1 MYKTLTAGLTALSL
15 ILVPAA
21 PVHAQTNQDE
31 VGRTILG
38 LLAVG
43 GIALAMKNHQEQQK
57 QARQRRQSQVQAP
70 ATPNTPVQEVHNQRN
85 QNQGQHVTRG
95 WGHQHNK
102 GWNQQS
108 RRQVDLVPG
117 RCFRRVETAN
127 GRFQGVYGARCL
139 ERRYRDA
146 HTLPRQCQVRVGG
159 TNGSRRGY
167 DARCLRDFGYRSDQI
182 WN

>member
-21 PVHAQTNQDE
+21 PVHAQGNQDD
-31 VGRTILG
+31 VSRTILG

-43 GIALAMKNHQEQQK
+43 GIALAMKNHQDQQK
-57 QARQRRQSQVQAP
+57 AARQQRQTQSQQ
-70 ATPNTPVQEVHNQRN
+70 PVRRNDTVRQVHNPHHQ
-85 QNQGQHVTRG
+85 QNRQQVTRG
-95 WGHQHNK
+95 WGNQHN
-102 GWNQQS
+102 GWGQQS
-108 RRQVDLVPG
+108 RRVDPIPG
-117 RCFRRVETAN
+117 RCFRRVETNN
-127 GRFQGVYGARCL
+127 GRYQGVFGARCL

-159 TNGSRRGY
+159 ENGSRRGY
-167 DARCLRDFGYRSDQI
+167 DAGCLRDFGYRSDRI

>member
-1 MYKTLTAGLTALSL
+1 MYKTLSAGLTALSL

-21 PVHAQTNQDE
+21 PVHAQNNQDE
-31 VGRTILG
+31 VGRAVLG

-43 GIALAMKNHQEQQK
+43 GIALALKNHQDQQK
-57 QARQRRQSQVQAP
+57 QARNQRQAHAQEPVSRNNTVRQ
-70 ATPNTPVQEVHNQRN
+70 VHNPQRGN
-85 QNQGQHVTRG
+85 QVTRNLNHKNG
-95 WGHQHNK
+95 LG
-102 GWNQQS
+102 QQS

-117 RCFRRVETAN
+117 RCFRRVENARGN
-127 GRFQGVYGARCL
+127 FQGVFGARCL

-159 TNGSRRGY
+159 SGGSRRGY
-167 DARCLRDFGYRSDQI
+167 DAQCLRSFGYRSDRI

>member
-15 ILVPAA
+15 IMVPAA
-21 PVHAQTNQDE
+21 PVHAQGNQDE
-31 VGRTILG
+31 INRTILG

-43 GIALAMKNHQEQQK
+43 GIALAMKSHQDQQK
-57 QARQRRQSQVQAP
+57 AARHQRQTQSQPTVRRDQ
-70 ATPNTPVQEVHNQRN
+70 TVRQVHNPHSQHK
-85 QNQGQHVTRG
+85 GQQVTRG
-95 WGHQHNK
+95 FGHQHNSL
-102 GWNQQS
+102 GQQN

-127 GRFQGVYGARCL
+127 GRYQGVFGARCL

-159 TNGSRRGY
+159 ENGSRRGY
-167 DARCLRDFGYRSDQI
+167 NARCLRDFGYRSDRV